1 MRLSAA
7 IAVLFG
13 ALLVLPVPSVSA
25 QEKSL
30 VWERFDVD
38 IVIRPDGSF
47 DVNEHQTIRFARG
60 EFTFGYREIPKRYF
74 NSLSNWSLTDGS
86 GNRYRLVNDIREPY
100 TFTVVSYQDSRYA
113 INWHFPPIA
122 NQSETYTLS
131 YTVNGGLRYYEG
143 GDQLWW
149 KALYGDRVFPVQAGR
164 VNVVAPAAIQEWA
177 AYTKRG
183 GGVWADARAD
193 ATASLLESGREI
205 AFVINRSL
213 APGEEFEV
221 RVEFAPGVVAGES
234 QFWQARA
241 DAEAAKREAAIRFRE
256 RWGPILTLVFGAFG
270 ILFLLGGPAALYLL
284 WYRLGRDKPVEM
296 VADFLPEPPDDLAPG
311 VVGTL
316 LDEQADMED
325 IVATL
330 VDLAQRKIIS
340 ITEEQTG
347 SLLSARDFIYRY
359 ENRHLPVSSFEQYL
373 LDIFF
378 DHRDEV
384 RLSDLKDKFHDKLSG
399 LKEALYDEVTEQG
412 LFAQNPESVR
422 NRYSYLSVGM
432 LALAGLVGVGLMF
445 LFGGLTGA
453 SVLPGVG
460 LAVTAFGS
468 LLLARFMPRKT
479 DTGAEV
485 AARWQAFER
494 YLHDIDRYSDLEEQK
509 VLWDR
514 WLPFAIAF
522 GMDSQYIRK
531 FKAVDA
537 PAPGWYIPDQTMYRT
552 YRRWYY
558 GPGHSSRTARPDGG
572 GGRAVGETPG
582 VPSGPLGGDRP
593 GGGLGD
599 VSRGLG
605 SGLSG
610 MSTGLGALLTST
622 SSTMISRPSSSSSAG
637 GGWGGGGWG
646 GGGFSGGGGFGGG
659 GGGGGGGG
667 FG

>member
-1 MRLSAA
+1 
-7 IAVLFG
+7 
-13 ALLVLPVPSVSA
+13 
-25 QEKSL
+25 
-30 VWERFDVD
+30 
-38 IVIRPDGSF
+38 
-47 DVNEHQTIRFARG
+47 
-60 EFTFGYREIPKRYF
+60 
-74 NSLSNWSLTDGS
+74 
-86 GNRYRLVNDIREPY
+86 
-100 TFTVVSYQDSRYA
+100 
-113 INWHFPPIA
+113 
-122 NQSETYTLS
+122 
-131 YTVNGGLRYYEG
+131 
-143 GDQLWW
+143 
-149 KALYGDRVFPVQAGR
+149 
-164 VNVVAPAAIQEWA
+164 
-177 AYTKRG
+177 
-183 GGVWADARAD
+183 
-193 ATASLLESGREI
+193 
-205 AFVINRSL
+205 
-213 APGEEFEV
+213 
-221 RVEFAPGVVAGES
+221 
-234 QFWQARA
+234 
-241 DAEAAKREAAIRFRE
+241 
-256 RWGPILTLVFGAFG
+256 
-270 ILFLLGGPAALYLL
+270 
-284 WYRLGRDKPVEM
+284 
-296 VADFLPEPPDDLAPG
+296 
-311 VVGTL
+311 
-316 LDEQADMED
+316 MED

-453 SVLPGVG
+453 SVLPGCGACGDG
-460 LAVTAFGS
+460 LWLFAAGAFHAAQDRHRRGGWRPAGRRSNAICMISTATATWRNRKYCGIAGCPLPS
-468 LLLARFMPRKT
+468 PLAWTRST
-479 DTGAEV
+479 
-485 AARWQAFER
+485 
-494 YLHDIDRYSDLEEQK
+494 
-509 VLWDR
+509 
-514 WLPFAIAF
+514 FAN
-522 GMDSQYIRK
+522 SRRLTR
-531 FKAVDA
+531 